1 MSLLSDLELFL
12 GVIML
17 DLEYSLASSLM
28 KRADLMIDPS
38 VISVG
43 LTELY

>member
-17 DLEYSLASSLM
+17 DLEYSLASSLI
-28 KRADLMIDPS
+28 KRADLMIDPR